1 MFRKSYNIHLKLDM
15 NEEVNLG
22 DCKANIGCHDV
33 SNLNHLDLISEGWCR
48 AWCGEVSFHS
58 RQSASRS
65 VSPRCLRPGFIIVG
79 IIFLPC
85 LLPLL
90 LSVVVHHLSYFHPPA
105 AVVSQRHV
113 QQAKSCCLLS
123 LFLIIPTIL
132 SINVRGKCQAV
143 LKITR
148 R

>member
-1 MFRKSYNIHLKLDM
+1 MFGKSYNLNIKL
-15 NEEVNLG
+15 NVNVEVNLG
-22 DCKANIGCHDV
+22 DCVARIFV
-33 SNLNHLDLISEGWCR
+33 VMMSLISTTLIYPARVYKQGC
-48 AWCGEVSFHS
+48 VMS
-58 RQSASRS
+58 RQSASQS
-65 VSPRCLRPGFIIVG
+65 SPRCLRRPGFINVV
-79 IIFLPC
+79 IILPC

-132 SINVRGKCQAV
+132 SINVRRKCQAV